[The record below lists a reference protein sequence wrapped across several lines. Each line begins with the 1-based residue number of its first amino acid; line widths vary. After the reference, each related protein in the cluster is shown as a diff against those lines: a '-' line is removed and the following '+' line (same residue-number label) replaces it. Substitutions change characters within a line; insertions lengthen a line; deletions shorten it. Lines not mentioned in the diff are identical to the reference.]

1 MNWPTI
7 LVVDDEK
14 NTREGLKPVL
24 TAMDYDVLLAE
35 SGKEALELIK
45 DHKPDV
51 ALIDLRMPDMDGMTL
66 LHQIKNQYQ
75 DTAVII
81 LTAYGTV
88 ESAVQAMKAGAYYYL
103 TKPIN
108 FDELELI
115 LKKALYQKE
124 LELENAS
131 LKAELLQERH
141 EEGTIIG
148 RSLEIRQMIALAEK
162 VAKTQSTVL
171 IQGESGTGKELF
183 AHLIHRESERKDKP
197 FIAVHMAA
205 LTDTLL
211 ASELF
216 GHERGAFTGATERK
230 IGRFERADG
239 GTLFLDEVSEI
250 PEIMQT
256 KLLRVLQTGEFE
268 RVGGTKTIKSDVRL
282 ICATNKNLKEE
293 VRAGRFREDLY
304 YRINVILLE
313 IPPLRKRPQDIPLLA
328 EHYLKHFNIANRKKI
343 KAISK
348 DALEC
353 LKEYSWPGNVREL
366 KNIIERAV
374 VLANSEMIET
384 AQLPDDIKNGSHGI
398 PLFSPGQA
406 NLSRTTPNDQTIRSM
421 EKDMIKNALGES
433 SNNKSLVAKK
443 LGISRR
449 TLYRKLKEYKIS
461 D

>member
-1 MNWPTI
+1 MNWHTI

-35 SGKEALELIK
+35 NGKEALEMIK
-45 DHKPDV
+45 TQKPDI
-51 ALIDLRMPDMDGMTL
+51 ALVDLRMPEMDGMTL
-66 LHQIKNQYQ
+66 LHQIKNQYP
-75 DTAVII
+75 DILIII

-124 LELENAS
+124 LELENAN
-131 LKAELLQERH
+131 LRAELLQERH

-148 RSLEIRQMIALAEK
+148 NSPAIKNMIELAQK

-183 AHLIHRESERKDKP
+183 AHLIHQESTRKDKP

-230 IGRFERADG
+230 IGRFERANG

-268 RVGGTKTIKSDVRL
+268 RVGGTKIIKSDVRL

-313 IPPLRKRPQDIPLLA
+313 IPPLRDRVQDIPMLA
-328 EHYLKHFNIANRKKI
+328 EHYLKHFSAINRKKI
-343 KAISK
+343 QSISK
-348 DALEC
+348 EAMEC
-353 LKEYSWPGNVREL
+353 LKEYRWPGNVREL

-374 VLANSEMIET
+374 VLSNSETIT
-384 AQLPDDIKNGSHGI
+384 PDQLPDDIRNKQNALIPTDKYSAAPPQNG
-398 PLFSPGQA
+398 
-406 NLSRTTPNDQTIRSM
+406 NTIREM
-421 EKDMIKNALGES
+421 EKEMVKNALKES
-433 SNNKSLVAKK
+433 GNNKSLVAKK

-449 TLYRKLKEYKIS
+449 TLYRKLNEYKLA